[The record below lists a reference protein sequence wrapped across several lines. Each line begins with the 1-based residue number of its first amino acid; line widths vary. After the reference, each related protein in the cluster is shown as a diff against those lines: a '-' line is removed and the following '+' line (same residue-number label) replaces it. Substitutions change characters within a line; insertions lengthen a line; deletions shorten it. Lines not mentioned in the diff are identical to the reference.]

1 VLLLLAVLGAGG
13 WFGWH
18 VLRSDDT
25 ATVRASTGPCR
36 STEAPP
42 EPAAAGSVRLRV
54 LNGTNRDGL
63 AHELDKQLSQRGFH
77 VIAVGNTA
85 KTVPHTTV
93 ISTAA
98 DRSRVIELR
107 AQLERSRWSAKSKRA
122 GVLTLVVGR
131 DFASLSAP
139 ATASQHRAA
148 AVQAAHP
155 TASPC
160 ASASASS

>member
-1 VLLLLAVLGAGG
+1 VLLLLAVLGAAG

-25 ATVRASTGPCR
+25 ATVRATTSPCR

-77 VIAVGNTA
+77 VIAVAT
-85 KTVPHTTV
+85 
-93 ISTAA
+93 SA